1 MRRTGRRWAQGM
13 YRFVVISGQRN
24 GGEDNEIEYKIKM
37 KTIIQNALLIYYEPR
52 DDWMSSC
59 LGS

>member
-1 MRRTGRRWAQGM
+1 LRRRGRRWAQGM

-37 KTIIQNALLIYYEPR
+37 EQ
-52 DDWMSSC
+52 
-59 LGS
+59 